1 MKAGHVSHAP
11 PLRRSLPPEG
21 AVSPWDGPAA
31 KLGPHAPR
39 PPRTST
45 GFTLIEVL
53 IALLLVGA
61 GLLALGS
68 LQSNLSR
75 HTDLS
80 RQRGEATLLAQAGM
94 ERLRHQSH
102 LPIANADLS
111 SQEPQRNLLTGG
123 SENVSSDNFNTSYT
137 RSWTIAGEVSDAL
150 RPVTIALRWIDQQG
164 SDQQLQLHSALQA
177 TQPLQSA
184 QAGQRPVATP
194 PWSTPLQRHAAI
206 PTTARPDGPSR
217 SRLDIEGRWRL
228 VFDNT
233 TGLVLE
239 LCGTGAEGA
248 DLTICHAIH
257 ALLLSGHLSRSVPDL
272 PWPTGLDVSGLS
284 GVANSATCL
293 LSLRPAGAGDTDVNL
308 DYFCLLPLQTGQTQW
323 QGKPRWRSLPTQD
336 TLLVCR
342 YEYAATGGADEAQ
355 RNVQGPDG
363 YGPVSRSLA
372 QQNYRLH
379 RATADTLC
387 PPDNPSIF
395 RWAVHQDCRAG
406 QAQAARDCP

>member
-1 MKAGHVSHAP
+1 MKAVHG
-11 PLRRSLPPEG
+11 L
-21 AVSPWDGPAA
+21 
-31 KLGPHAPR
+31 HAPR
-39 PPRTST
+39 WPRATA

-53 IALLLVGA
+53 IALLLVGT
-61 GLLALGS
+61 GLLALGG

-94 ERLRHQSH
+94 ERLRHESH
-102 LPIANADLS
+102 LPMANANLS
-111 SQEPQRNLLTGG
+111 NQEPQRNLLTSG
-123 SENVSSDNFNTSYT
+123 SENVTSDSFNTSYS
-137 RSWTIAGEVSDAL
+137 RRWSVAGESSDAL
-150 RPVTIALRWIDQQG
+150 RPVTVELRWTDQQG
-164 SDQQLQLHSALQA
+164 EDQQLQLHSALQA

-323 QGKPRWRSLPTQD
+323 QGKPRWRSLPTRD

-387 PPDNPSIF
+387 PPDNPGIF

>member
-1 MKAGHVSHAP
+1 
-11 PLRRSLPPEG
+11 
-21 AVSPWDGPAA
+21 
-31 KLGPHAPR
+31 
-39 PPRTST
+39 
-45 GFTLIEVL
+45 
-53 IALLLVGA
+53 
-61 GLLALGS
+61 
-68 LQSNLSR
+68 
-75 HTDLS
+75 
-80 RQRGEATLLAQAGM
+80 M
-94 ERLRHQSH
+94 EMLRHQSH

-137 RSWTIAGEVSDAL
+137 RSWTVAGEMTDAL
-150 RPVTIALRWIDQQG
+150 RPVTIALRWSDQQG
-164 SDQQLQLHSALQA
+164 DDQQLHLHSALQA
-177 TQPLQSA
+177 TPPLQSA

-206 PTTARPDGPSR
+206 PTTAQPDGPGR

-239 LCGTGAEGA
+239 LCGTGADGS
-248 DLTICHAIH
+248 DLSICHTIH
-257 ALLLSGHLSRSVPDL
+257 ALLLSGHVSRSTTDL

-284 GVANSATCL
+284 GVASNATCL
-293 LSLRPAGAGDTDVNL
+293 LLRPAGAGETIQPYV
-308 DYFCLLPLQTGQTQW
+308 CLLPLKPGQTHW
-323 QGKPRWRSLPTQD
+323 QGKPRWRGLSTQD

-342 YEYAATGGADEAQ
+342 YEYAATGGADKAQ

-387 PPDNPSIF
+387 PPDNPDIF
-395 RWAVHQDCRAG
+395 RWAVHQDCRAS
-406 QAQAARDCP
+406 QAQAALDCP